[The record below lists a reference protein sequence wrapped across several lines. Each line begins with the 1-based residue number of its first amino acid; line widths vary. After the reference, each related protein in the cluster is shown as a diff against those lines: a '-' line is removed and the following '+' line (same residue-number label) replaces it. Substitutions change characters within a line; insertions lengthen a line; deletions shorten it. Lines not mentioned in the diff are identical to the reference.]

1 MPKER
6 GTGAGAKAAAK
17 RRTASNPYGTRG
29 RGNATAPQYDIPA
42 FGPDHEDRPT
52 QIAPEAQQPARQF
65 APNDPETDN
74 RFNNVTADLTNLRDA
89 IDEDR
94 TRMESMN
101 DSLKKIQ
108 EMLEQQ
114 AALRLQPAGITGL
127 PISTNPVTLLS
138 RQNTGNDPLQLV
150 CETYPWIDQNLL
162 INIISKKLEV
172 KDLVKLIPE
181 EDRPKG
187 RSAIT
192 GLASGIHIDGATGQ
206 TTLITESGTY
216 EKDFPDF
223 PTLNYALTVYASIR
237 SLYDKE
243 QAGFGFA
250 INAYIK
256 TLTKWY
262 KNDNL
267 HFRSILAYCMAHFR
281 KHQTAVD
288 PKAWIDVDL
297 QLFVIHIRSNP
308 ISIQS
313 TPHPINS
320 PSPNKNNSLQSTPLA
335 MEVCKNFNNPSKG
348 CKWEK
353 CIRNHHCS
361 ICGTPKKPAF
371 ECSHSNG
378 VRLTVKP

>member
-1 MPKER
+1 
-6 GTGAGAKAAAK
+6 
-17 RRTASNPYGTRG
+17 
-29 RGNATAPQYDIPA
+29 
-42 FGPDHEDRPT
+42 
-52 QIAPEAQQPARQF
+52 
-65 APNDPETDN
+65 
-74 RFNNVTADLTNLRDA
+74 
-89 IDEDR
+89 
-94 TRMESMN
+94 
-101 DSLKKIQ
+101 SLKKIQ

-127 PISTNPVTLLS
+127 PISTNPVPLTSLS

-216 EKDFPDF
+216 EKDFHDF
-223 PTLNYALTVYASIR
+223 PTLNYALTVYASIC
-237 SLYDKE
+237 SLYDTE

-267 HFRSILAYCMAHFR
+267 HFRDVPGRSGPGSGGLARLFGCFR
-281 KHQTAVD
+281 
-288 PKAWIDVDL
+288 
-297 QLFVIHIRSNP
+297 
-308 ISIQS
+308 
-313 TPHPINS
+313 S
-320 PSPNKNNSLQSTPLA
+320 PA
-335 MEVCKNFNNPSKG
+335 
-348 CKWEK
+348 
-353 CIRNHHCS
+353 
-361 ICGTPKKPAF
+361 
-371 ECSHSNG
+371 
-378 VRLTVKP
+378 